1 MEIKYRQKDIVKT
14 MARLDKKF
22 SDLQG
27 KLKSPGDLLSSM
39 SVDKD
44 CSCL

>member
-27 KLKSPGDLLSSM
+27 KLKSPGEWLECG
-39 SVDKD
+39 K
-44 CSCL
+44 